1 MDRIV
6 QFTLLAF
13 TSLFTMVI
21 PFGVIPLF
29 SSITGKMTFQEV
41 HKIAFKGVITAFVIM
56 VLFAFAG
63 NFIFDFFHISVNG
76 LRIVGG
82 ILFFLSGYDMLQAKL
97 SRLKEEGQSFSEF
110 VNEFAITPLGIPII
124 CGPGSI
130 TMTIVLFNDARNISE
145 KFILLAVI
153 VVVLLITYI
162 FLVGSRTLLKI
173 IGDNGNKVLMR
184 IMGLIMMVIAVELMF
199 SGLRPLVKEMLTGK

>member
-1 MDRIV
+1 MDRIF

-13 TSLFTMVI
+13 TSLFTMVT

-29 SSITGKMTFQEV
+29 TSLTKTMKPEEV
-41 HKIAFKGVITAFVIM
+41 RQIAFKGVLTAFIIM

-82 ILFFLSGYDMLQAKL
+82 ILFFLSGYDMLQAKMN
-97 SRLKEEGQSFSEF
+97 RLKEEGQSFSEF

-130 TMTIVLFNDARNISE
+130 TMTIVLFNDTRNASE
-145 KFILLAVI
+145 KFILLGVII
-153 VVVLLITYI
+153 VVLSITYTI
-162 FLVGSRTLLKI
+162 LVASRRILTVL
-173 IGDNGNKVLMR
+173 GDNGNKVLMR
-184 IMGLIMMVIAVELMF
+184 IMGLILMVIAVELMF
-199 SGLRPLVKEMLTGK
+199 SGLKPMVQEMIFPK